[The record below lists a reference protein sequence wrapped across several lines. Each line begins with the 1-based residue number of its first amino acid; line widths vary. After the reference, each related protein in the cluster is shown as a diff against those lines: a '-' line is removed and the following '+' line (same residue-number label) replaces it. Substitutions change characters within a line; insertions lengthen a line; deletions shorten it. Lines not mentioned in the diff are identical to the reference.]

1 MIPNRRIIAGL
12 CCGACLLLSILFSPM
27 LCAQQATVDSL
38 ENLLGQH
45 PQEDT
50 LRVNTLNEL
59 AFALMQRNP
68 ERGFTLVEEART
80 LAEKLGFAPGTARA
94 YSTLGNIKAQ
104 QGKVAEGLEWMRKS
118 LSTAEKNNDKQGI
131 GRASNNLA
139 LMHTRFNDY
148 ATALE
153 YFFKAV
159 KIGEELGNKR
169 LTSTA
174 LGNIGAIYKDQRNYP
189 QAMEYLAR
197 SIAISKEINN
207 INGIIAGGLTIG
219 DVARAEGDREKA
231 KKEYLAAIEIARAN
245 KELSTLARGLNSLGV
260 VLEAENSIDKALVA
274 YTEAQKMQDSLK
286 VRTNLA
292 ESYNG
297 VGRCQ
302 TSLRQFSQ
310 AEEQLSKGLEVA
322 LAIKNN
328 KAVIDAYKSLSA
340 LREAQGASDEA
351 LRFFRRAATVQDSV
365 FNTNAATQFSVA
377 QSRVDAEKREREE
390 VRAAE
395 QQSALRKTLL
405 GVGLAIAVIAGILLW
420 FTAQSRRRSRVLVQ
434 QNQEMQQQQAQLA
447 EQTAQ
452 IQAANASAAE
462 RNAELDVLRQKS
474 EESREYLAKSVETM
488 LHAMDRLASGDLT
501 LRLEQSTTN
510 DDVGRLRAGIG
521 MTITTMREIIGQM
534 SHTTRSVADAARDM
548 NETAS
553 ALQEAAQHQ
562 AQQADNAVGVI
573 AKTSHLLEKNAETVR
588 TSSEKAAINK
598 QIATESG
605 ATIQQTIAKM
615 RRIADVI
622 GTTSQMTSKLAV
634 SSQHIVE
641 FVEII
646 KEIADQ
652 TNLLALNASIEAAR
666 AGEQG
671 RGFAVVADEVRKL
684 AERSAQS
691 TKSIVGIVKDIMQD
705 TNNVASAMKIGT
717 QEAEE
722 GIALADQTVSVLQR
736 IIQGAG
742 DNAAAMT
749 SIAASSEEQMRNG
762 TQAESAIQAILRTSA
777 QSRERIEALAA
788 LSERLAE
795 ETAELEEHL
804 ERFRL

>member
-1 MIPNRRIIAGL
+1 MIPVRRIITGF
-12 CCGACLLLSILFSPM
+12 CFCTCLLVSFIFSPS
-27 LCAQQATVDSL
+27 LPAQQAITDSL
-38 ENLLGQH
+38 ENFLRQH
-45 PQEDT
+45 QQEDT
-50 LRVNTLNEL
+50 ARVNTLNEL

-68 ERGFTLVEEART
+68 DRGFALVEEART
-80 LAEKLGFAPGTARA
+80 LAEKLGFGVGMARA
-94 YSTLGNIKAQ
+94 YSNLGNFKDQ
-104 QGKVAEGLEWMRKS
+104 QGNVAEGLEWMRKS
-118 LSTAEKNNDKQGI
+118 LSTAEKINDKQGI

-139 LMHTRFNDY
+139 RMHTRFNDY

-159 KIGEELGNKR
+159 NIGEELANKR

-189 QAMEYLAR
+189 QAMEYLTR
-197 SIAISKEINN
+197 SITISKEINN
-207 INGIIAGGLTIG
+207 INGIVAGGLTIG
-219 DVARAEGDREKA
+219 EVVYAKGEREKA
-231 KKEYLAAIEIARAN
+231 KQEYLSAIEIARDN

-260 VLEAENSIDKALVA
+260 VLEAENTIDKALTA
-274 YTEAQKMQDSLK
+274 YNEAQRIQDSLK
-286 VRTNLA
+286 IRAYLA
-292 ESYNG
+292 ESYIG
-297 VGRCQ
+297 IGRCQ
-302 TSLRQFSQ
+302 TVLRQFSE
-310 AEEQLSKGLEVA
+310 AEKQLSKGLEVA
-322 LAIKNN
+322 LAIQNN

-340 LREAQGASDEA
+340 LREAEGVPNEA

-390 VRAAE
+390 ARTAE
-395 QQSALRKTLL
+395 QQSAFRKTLL
-405 GVGLAIAVIAGILLW
+405 GVGLAIAVITGILLW
-420 FTAQSRRRSRVLVQ
+420 FTAQSRRRSSVLAL

-452 IQAANASAAE
+452 IQSANASAAE

-474 EESREYLAKSVETM
+474 EESREYLAKSVETI

-510 DDVGRLRAGIG
+510 DEVGRLRTGIG
-521 MTITTMREIIGQM
+521 ITITTMREIIGQL
-534 SHTTRSVADAARDM
+534 SQTTLSIADAARDM

-553 ALQEAAQHQ
+553 ALQEAAQDQ
-562 AQQADNAVGVI
+562 ARQADSAVSVI
-573 AKTSHLLEKNAETVR
+573 TKTSQLLENNAETVR
-588 TSSEKAAINK
+588 KSSEKAAVNK
-598 QIATESG
+598 QIALESG
-605 ATIQQTIAKM
+605 VTIQQTISKM

-622 GTTSQMTSKLAV
+622 GTSSQMTSKLAV

-742 DNAAAMT
+742 ENAAAMT
-749 SIAASSEEQMRNG
+749 SIATSSQEQMRNG
-762 TQAESAIQAILRTSA
+762 TQAENAIQAILRTSA

-795 ETAELEEHL
+795 QTAELEKHL